1 MASSGA
7 SISLGSNF
15 YVSPKTGGVSVMQTR
30 KGAVSSQVKL
40 TFTVLTGVLRI
51 VARHLDKVMG
61 RLDFDDHVPLSDE
74 YHLAVVGSTFDGEET
89 RVGANAAVAAATLVG
104 FLVSRF
110 FRVVHRGH
118 PPPETSR
125 RPRTSPLDQV
135 GREPAPSV
143 LAAPDQTL
151 RARRRG

>member
-89 RVGANAAVAAATLVG
+89 RVGAN
-104 FLVSRF
+104 
-110 FRVVHRGH
+110 
-118 PPPETSR
+118 PP
-125 RPRTSPLDQV
+125 SPLLRWSVSFQSRTPWPSAAGNFPTPKDLSAGP
-135 GREPAPSV
+135 GRA
-143 LAAPDQTL
+143 
-151 RARRRG
+151 